1 MAERDYLDYSG
12 LSRAVD
18 KIKNLEKTYIG
29 TTDDWDELSTDEKK
43 QFKRAIFTDDVEDFG
58 QIAAQIVAINDAI
71 DTINGSITAI
81 NGNITTIN
89 SEITRLDGR
98 IDNIPSIQVSTMPTA
113 SISELGKVYQYIGS
127 TTSEFTHGY
136 FYQCDEESGS
146 YSWNQIIVQD
156 SDAGMKTILQSAI
169 LFYETQSNLPS
180 TSDIIITGQVAWI
193 GMDNTFYRAT
203 NDGSGN
209 ITWTAYSNYHMA
221 VGSDYMHGIA
231 STSTINIT
239 SVGK

>member
-1 MAERDYLDYSG
+1 MAERDYLDYIG
-12 LSRAVD
+12 LSRTVD
-18 KIKNLEKTYIG
+18 KLKNLEKTYIG

-58 QIAAQIVAINDAI
+58 QITAQIAAINDAI
-71 DTINGSITAI
+71 NTINGS
-81 NGNITTIN
+81 ITTIN
-89 SEITRLDGR
+89 SEITRLDDR

-136 FYQCDEESGS
+136 FYQCVEESGS

-169 LFYETQSNLPS
+169 LFYEAQSNLPS
-180 TSDIIITGQVAWI
+180 TSDIIVTGQLAWVAAN
-193 GMDNTFYRAT
+193 NTIYKAT
-203 NDGSGN
+203 NNGSGN
-209 ITWTAYSNYHMA
+209 ITWAAYDTYHMA
-221 VGSDYMHGIA
+221 VGSDYMHGTA
-231 STSTINIT
+231 DTSTINIT